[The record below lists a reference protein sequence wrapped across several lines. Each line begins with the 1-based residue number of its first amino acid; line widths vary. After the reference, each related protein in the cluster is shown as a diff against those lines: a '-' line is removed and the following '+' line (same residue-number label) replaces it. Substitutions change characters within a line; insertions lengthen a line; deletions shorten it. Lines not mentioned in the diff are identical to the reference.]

1 MSSFQKRKKSP
12 KMREA
17 IDYIHTNLHYIHR
30 DIKPDNIV
38 FDIDGAPTNLY
49 FGDGGAWRE

>member
-1 MSSFQKRKKSP
+1 MEFPHRGSCSHFINLAK
-12 KMREA
+12 A

-38 FDIDGAPTNLY
+38 FDIDGRA
-49 FGDGGAWRE
+49 